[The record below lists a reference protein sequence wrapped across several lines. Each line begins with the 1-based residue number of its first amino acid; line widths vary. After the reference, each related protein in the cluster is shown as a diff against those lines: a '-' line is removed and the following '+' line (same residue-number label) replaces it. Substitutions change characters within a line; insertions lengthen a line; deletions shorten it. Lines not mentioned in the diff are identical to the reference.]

1 MFIFSQNSYA
11 DSTVVNVIVFRARYF
26 MVLKVK
32 EVIRTGPRSTS
43 INVLISKDGRTDSCP
58 CTLSCEDAVSR
69 VQAKKRVLTRNQI
82 CWTLIWDF

>member
-11 DSTVVNVIVFRARYF
+11 EASMLNVTVFRERDF
-26 MVLKVK
+26 MEVKLK
-32 EVIRTGPRSTS
+32 EVIRTGPRSNS

-58 CTLSCEDAVSR
+58 CTLSCEDAVSS